1 MIDLW
6 IKSSTRGDTAR
17 DYASFLAKGQDY
29 DRVVVVE
36 QSLNDG
42 VEWPRLGLRGLC
54 VAEPRV
60 ILESRFLDKLTAR
73 DLLILDA
80 LPENVLKN
88 PQLLRRLAV
97 CEAAIWIVGDFVPAV
112 LPVELTMEIYNGK
125 PDFTVA

>member
-1 MIDLW
+1 MIHLW

-29 DRVVVVE
+29 DRVVVVV
-36 QSLNDG
+36 QSHNDG

-80 LPENVLKN
+80 LPENVL
-88 PQLLRRLAV
+88 
-97 CEAAIWIVGDFVPAV
+97 
-112 LPVELTMEIYNGK
+112 
-125 PDFTVA
+125 

>member
-1 MIDLW
+1 MKCAVSGDYRLL
-6 IKSSTRGDTAR
+6 KKGHRGT
-17 DYASFLAKGQDY
+17 F
-29 DRVVVVE
+29 
-36 QSLNDG
+36 DG